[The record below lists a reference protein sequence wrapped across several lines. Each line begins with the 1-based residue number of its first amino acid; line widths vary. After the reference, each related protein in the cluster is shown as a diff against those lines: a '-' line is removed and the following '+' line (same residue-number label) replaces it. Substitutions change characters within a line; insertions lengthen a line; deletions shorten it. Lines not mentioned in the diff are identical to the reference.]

1 MAKRLLTGITSVTSL
16 TVAQAFR
23 IATSVGASLVVVWG
37 LSGPFVKSY
46 AQDAFSEMLTENEAF
61 QKLQQQSDTMVKD
74 MKDLTTDTDKIQRQ
88 LNDTAAQIEN
98 INRST
103 EKVEDLVNKLLT
115 IQLQRADMSFSPPGS
130 GPAGLPEF
138 GSAQ

>member
-16 TVAQAFR
+16 TLAQAFR
-23 IATSVGASLVVVWG
+23 IVTSVGASLVVVWG
-37 LSGPFVKSY
+37 FSGPFVKSY